1 MSEET
6 NDFKEQLER
15 EAQILAE
22 KEEGTA
28 SSILKSTEAKTTSLG
43 KAEKFNQPMFD
54 ESDLGSDLGWK
65 PVPLENLPS
74 QGIFYDSGTQVAIRA
89 ATVSEIRHW
98 STIDENDVLG
108 VDDMLNFIIE
118 KCCRIKVPG
127 KPGSYKDLKEIDRFY
142 LIFAIRDFT
151 FKNGENKMY
160 VNASGEDGVE
170 EKIEVT
176 KDVIDYFNPD
186 ERLMNYFDRDN
197 QSFHIRMKSG
207 EEFRLF
213 LPTIGTMMFIKNY
226 LKARQQSGQNFDKAF
241 TKYAPFLFTDWKSLS
256 QTAYE
261 KAVQDSYAWSLQR
274 ISVMDKIVDI
284 LSSSIKP
291 QIRYVSSSG
300 GADSTAPLSFPGGIK
315 SIFLISDI
323 FGELV

>member
-15 EAQILAE
+15 EARILAE
-22 KEEGTA
+22 QEEMKPVAVTA
-28 SSILKSTEAKTTSLG
+28 EPVTTLG
-43 KAEKFNQPMFD
+43 KAEKFNRPAFD
-54 ESDLGSDLGWK
+54 ESELGADLGWK

-74 QGIFYDSGTQVAIRA
+74 QGLFYEQDTQVAIRA
-89 ATVSEIRHW
+89 ATVAEIRHW
-98 STIDENDVLG
+98 STLDENDLLG

-118 KCCRIKVPG
+118 KCCRIKTPG
-127 KPGSYKDLKEIDRFY
+127 KPVSYKDLKEIDRFY
-142 LIFAIRDFT
+142 LIFAIRDYT

-160 VNASGEDGVE
+160 VNVSGEDGMD

-176 KDVIDYFNPD
+176 KDVIDYFKAD
-186 ERLMNYFDRDN
+186 DRLMNYLDRSN
-197 QSFHIRMKSG
+197 QSFHIKMKSG
-207 EEFRLF
+207 EEFRLY
-213 LPTIGTMMFIKNY
+213 LPTIGSMMFIKSY
-226 LKARQQSGQNFDKAF
+226 LRARQQNGQNFDKAF
-241 TKYAPFLFTDWKSLS
+241 TKYAPFLFADWKTLS
-256 QTAYE
+256 QASYE
-261 KAVQDSYAWSLQR
+261 KAVQDSYTWSLHR

-291 QIRYVSSSG
+291 QIRYVSQTG
-300 GADSTAPLSFPGGIK
+300 GESTAPLSFPGGIK

>member
-15 EAQILAE
+15 EARLVAE
-22 KEEGTA
+22 REEKQSAVTP
-28 SSILKSTEAKTTSLG
+28 EPVTSLG
-43 KAEKFNQPMFD
+43 KVDKFSKPAFD
-54 ESDLGSDLGWK
+54 ESELGADLGWK

-74 QGIFYDSGTQVAIRA
+74 QGQFYEDGTQVAIRA
-89 ATVSEIRHW
+89 ATVAEIRHW
-98 STIDENDVLG
+98 STIDENDLLG

-118 KCCRIKVPG
+118 KCCRIKTPG

-160 VNASGEDGVE
+160 VNVSGEDGVE

-186 ERLMNYFDRDN
+186 DRLMNYFDRSS
-197 QSFHIRMKSG
+197 QSFHIKMKSG
-207 EEFRLF
+207 EDFRLY
-213 LPTIGTMMFIKNY
+213 LPTIGSMMFIKSY

-241 TKYAPFLFTDWKSLS
+241 TKYAPFLFSDWKSLS

-261 KAVQDSYAWSLQR
+261 KAVQDSYTWSLLR

-291 QIRYVSSSG
+291 QIRYVSTG
-300 GADSTAPLSFPGGIK
+300 GGEATAPLNFPGGIK